1 MDLYINMYNIN
12 KNVKHFESREE
23 LLEFIKD
30 KVDFLYR
37 NNKNYN
43 QTQWIVIQDLKE
55 ILDNINIESEA

>member
-1 MDLYINMYNIN
+1 MYLYINMYDIN
-12 KNVKHFESREE
+12 KNIRHFESREE

-30 KVDFLYR
+30 KIDFLYR

-55 ILDNINIESEA
+55 IFDNINIESEN